1 MRKIMAIALA
11 TVACSASLT
20 LASASSAAAAERA
33 PHCVV
38 VRKHFN
44 KGHQRYVRLTN
55 LCSRRTACF
64 TIVVPHQR
72 DPHGRLPKGV
82 TKDVRY
88 GTTWAPRALYVKNTS
103 C

>member
-1 MRKIMAIALA
+1 MRKILAIALA

-20 LASASSAAAAERA
+20 MVSASTAAAADRT

-38 VRKHFN
+38 VRKYFN
-44 KGHQRYVRLTN
+44 KGHQRYARLTN

-64 TIVVPHQR
+64 TIIVPHQR
-72 DPHGRLPKGV
+72 DPRGRLPKGA

-88 GTTWAPRALYVKNTS
+88 GTTWASRALYVKNSS

>member
-20 LASASSAAAAERA
+20 LATAPNAAAAGRV
-33 PHCVV
+33 PHCVMV
-38 VRKHFN
+38 QKYFS
-44 KGHQRYVRLTN
+44 KGHTRYVRLKN
-55 LCSRRTACF
+55 LCTRRTSCF
-64 TIVVPHQR
+64 TIVVPHR
-72 DPHGRLPKGV
+72 PDPHGRLLKGV

-88 GTTWAPRALYVKNTS
+88 GSTGAPRALFVKNVP

>member
-1 MRKIMAIALA
+1 MAIALA
-11 TVACSASLT
+11 AVACSATLT
-20 LASASSAAAAERA
+20 ITSASTAAAAERA

-38 VRKHFN
+38 VRKYFN

-72 DPHGRLPKGV
+72 DPHGSLPKGA

-88 GTTWAPRALYVKNTS
+88 GTTWTSRALFVKNSS